1 MLALRRISIETLS
14 AARRFAASGLE
25 CISAF
30 RLILGGGGGASCS
43 RSEAFVGGEE
53 ARGDDL
59 VGDVFLLLKDDE
71 AAVPREFTLA
81 SEGRCFSRAA
91 GKDCLC
97 LMRFD
102 SGVPEL
108 ELESS
113 SSRGLLTGA
122 GRVGAL
128 TGGRPATMTVS
139 LTLEVAGFGF
149 GLKAGGGAGASSP
162 EVSELTMISCDRIR
176 LSLPL
181 EPAPL
186 LLVGDAFGAAGF
198 ALGLETPALE
208 GPSNRLACASWLLSF
223 FALAGRGLDADRD
236 IFSPPAF
243 LSLSRPSP
251 DVEPSSAF

>member
-14 AARRFAASGLE
+14 AARRFAASGLDS
-25 CISAF
+25 ISF
-30 RLILGGGGGASCS
+30 RLIFGGGGGGASFS

-59 VGDVFLLLKDDE
+59 VGEVFLLLKDDE
-71 AAVPREFTLA
+71 AAVPRELTLA

-91 GKDCLC
+91 GNDCLC

-102 SGVPEL
+102 NGVPEL

-113 SSRGLLTGA
+113 SSRGLLAGA

-128 TGGRPATMTVS
+128 IGGRPATMTVS
-139 LTLEVAGFGF
+139 LILDEAAGLGF

-181 EPAPL
+181 EPAPPL
-186 LLVGDAFGAAGF
+186 LLVGDAFGAAGL

-223 FALAGRGLDADRD
+223 LALAGEDWMRTAT
-236 IFSPPAF
+236 SF
-243 LSLSRPSP
+243 LLRPSYRFP
-251 DVEPSSAF
+251 DHHQR